1 MKVAFTNKYEKQF
14 DRITDSKSRKQVI
27 DAVKSIIDAP
37 KLDQIPS
44 IKKLKGFKN
53 AYRVRSGQYRI
64 GLIQQT
70 NGTILVSAIDFRKD
84 FYKGFP

>member
-14 DRITDSKSRKQVI
+14 DRITDSKIRKQVV
-27 DAVKSIIDAP
+27 DAVRSIIDSP
-37 KLDQIPS
+37 KLEQVPS

-53 AYRVRSGQYRI
+53 AFRVRSGQYRI

-70 NGTILVSAIDFRKD
+70 DGTILIAAIDFRKD